1 MPAESQRLNSDS
13 AEDRL
18 PVTRILR
25 MAGEAVLYFILVISP
40 WAFGGV
46 DPEWQFV
53 IAAAVGVLTILWLA
67 RCVFYRRVTIRPDGV
82 TLALGGLLCLTAFQL
97 IPLPIGI
104 VSILSPVRA
113 NEYRALVPES
123 LERIGSEQVAEGRPT
138 SIPLTVDAELTRH
151 FLADVLI
158 VLFVYVIA
166 RNWLASRRSFRRLAI
181 VAAVNGVA
189 LALFAFAQ
197 MWMSGGKMFW
207 TIPASQASFFGPFVC
222 RNHYP
227 FYAYV
232 CLGALV
238 GLLVNQAKSEYSTVT
253 GTGLVRAYQSVIAW
267 FGNVTQSAWAV
278 LLLIGAMIVA
288 VSIPFSLSR
297 GGLLTLVAA
306 GLFAGAVAAA
316 VVGKRVGGSVLAVG
330 VVVSCALALGTW
342 VGWGPVEKR
351 IQGTIADGAASDN
364 RSELWQ
370 SALQIALRYPVF
382 GAGANGFQRVE
393 PATRVPGSVTATN
406 SYTIVNDS
414 VHNEYL
420 EALAEGGLVRFALTG
435 LLVVSAIGASIRA
448 YRRLHSRSAGSVALG
463 LSFGLFAIAFHSV
476 FDFGIHIPAIALLAA
491 TVAGYV
497 QAAATDSEFHPSK
510 RMKSN
515 SSNTV
520 RTEEINE
527 DNRQPRVASM
537 SLIGPP
543 ALAACAVVLIGLGLV
558 VRQYR
563 IWDRGERYGAAAEA
577 VRNANPENFEPRI
590 ALLAARCGLEPGN
603 AEAQTA
609 LARAHF
615 DAAIASRNRK
625 PGAGQSL
632 DIPPEVKDRHI
643 VPALVAC
650 RAARA
655 ASPHYPVPHMR
666 FALYRKYFES
676 TDPARTY
683 FERVTRLVPCDA
695 EAWYASGVEAFG
707 HGDIGTAFRDWKQSL
722 TLGGR
727 RQLVPI
733 LELAATKVDVRNDE
747 VERVFRELLPG
758 DPTVLL
764 AAVNWLF
771 PDRTS
776 QKAARKP
783 YMQRVRDAVDQLPR
797 KTAASFVALAQV
809 EFELERIDAALAAW
823 KRAVELAPGD
833 IGLRHEYAKWLDEE
847 EYYELLVTELEW
859 LRANNAG
866 GYNIIDRL
874 DAARHAVD
882 LNHRL
887 SK

>member
-1 MPAESQRLNSDS
+1 MPAESQRHIPEP

-25 MAGEAVLYFILVISP
+25 LVGEAVLYFILILSP
-40 WAFGGV
+40 WVFGGV

-53 IAAAVGVLTILWLA
+53 IAAAVGVLTLLWLA
-67 RCVFYRRVTIRPDGV
+67 RCACYRRLTIRPDGV

-97 IPLPIGI
+97 VPLPIGI
-104 VSILSPVRA
+104 VSILSPARA
-113 NEYRALVPES
+113 NDFRLLVPET
-123 LERIGSEQVAEGRPT
+123 LEKIGTEQVAANRPS

-158 VLFVYVIA
+158 VLLVYVIA

-181 VAAVNGVA
+181 VAAANGVA

-197 MWMSGGKMFW
+197 MWMAGGKMFW
-207 TIPASQASFFGPFVC
+207 TIPVNAAFFGPFVC

-232 CLGALV
+232 CLGATV

-253 GTGLVRAYQSVIAW
+253 GSGLTRAYQSVIAW
-267 FGNVTQSAWAV
+267 FSSVTQSAGAV
-278 LLLIGAMIVA
+278 LLLVAAIIIA

-306 GLFAGAVAAA
+306 GLFAGAVAAS
-316 VVGKRVGGSVLAVG
+316 VVGRRVGGTVLAIG
-330 VVVSCALALGTW
+330 VIIACALALGTW

-351 IQGTIADGAASDN
+351 LQDTIADGAAADN

-370 SALQIALRYPVF
+370 SALRITLRYPVF

-393 PATRVPGSVTATN
+393 PATRVPGSVTAGTP
-406 SYTIVNDS
+406 YTIVNDS

-420 EALAEGGLVRFALTG
+420 EAFAEGGLVRFALTG
-435 LLVVSAIGASIRA
+435 ILVVSAVGASIRA

-463 LSFGLFAIAFHSV
+463 LAFGLFAIAFHSV

-491 TVAGYV
+491 VVTGFV
-497 QAAATDSEFHPSK
+497 QAAATDSEFHPTK

-515 SSNTV
+515 SSDTL
-520 RTEEINE
+520 RTEEMNE
-527 DNRQPRVASM
+527 DSRQPRTASL

-543 ALAACAVVLIGLGLV
+543 ALAACAVVLIGLVLV
-558 VRQYR
+558 VRQYW
-563 IWDRGERYGAAAEA
+563 IWDRGERFGAAAEA
-577 VRNANPENFEPRI
+577 IGHANPENYEPRI

-603 AEAQTA
+603 VEAQTA

-615 DAAIASRNRK
+615 DAAIASARRTAQQ
-625 PGAGQSL
+625 G
-632 DIPPEVKDRHI
+632 
-643 VPALVAC
+643 PALSIPRDDVDQHITPALIAC

-666 FALYRKYFES
+666 FALYRDYFDS
-676 TDPARTY
+676 PDPARTY

-695 EAWYASGVEAFG
+695 EAWYAAGVEAFG
-707 HGDIGTAFRDWKQSL
+707 RGEIGTAFSDWKQSL
-722 TLGGR
+722 SLGGR
-727 RQLVPI
+727 RQLIPI
-733 LELAATKVDVRNDE
+733 LELASSKVDLKGRDT
-747 VERVFRELLPG
+747 ERVFRDLLPG

-764 AAVNWLF
+764 AAINWLY
-771 PDRTS
+771 PDRVAQS
-776 QKAARKP
+776 QAREP
-783 YMQRVRDAVDQLPR
+783 YLIRVRDAAGKLPR
-797 KTAASFVALAQV
+797 PTPASYVALAQV
-809 EFELERIDAALAAW
+809 EFELKNIDVALTAW
-823 KRAVELAPGD
+823 KRAVALAPRD
-833 IGLRHEYAKWLDEE
+833 VNLRQAYAKWLEE
-847 EYYELLVTELEW
+847 EEFDDLLVAELEW
-859 LRANNAG
+859 LRANGAG

-882 LNHRL
+882 LQHRL